1 MESKVILITGVSS
14 GFGLTTAKHLA
25 AIGHKVYG
33 SVRRKIDEIQGV
45 GLVNMDVTDLI
56 SVREAINYVISRE
69 RRIDVLINNAGVG
82 IAGSIEETSAEE
94 LDLQMKTNFTG
105 TVYTT
110 QTVIPF
116 MRQQNSGTIINIS
129 SIGGLMGLPFQGF
142 YSASKFA
149 VEGYSQALSLEVK
162 PFKIN
167 VVIVNPGDFATQFT
181 ANRKI
186 SATGNSSHYPFF
198 KNALKEIEKHEIAG
212 LHPTA
217 IAHKIAYIVSSQN
230 PAFRYVVASPSQ
242 KLSVWL
248 YKMMPY
254 KMFAKILEH
263 YYNLR

>member
-14 GFGLTTAKHLA
+14 GFGLITAKHLA
-25 AIGHKVYG
+25 SIGHKVYG
-33 SVRRKIDEIQGV
+33 SVRRQIDEIQGV
-45 GLVNMDVTDLI
+45 GLVNMDVTDLN
-56 SVREAINYVISRE
+56 SVREAISYVISRE
-69 RRIDVLINNAGVG
+69 GRIDVLINNAGIG

-105 TVYTT
+105 TVFTT
-110 QTVIPF
+110 QAVIPF
-116 MRQQNSGTIINIS
+116 MRQQKSGTIINIS

-162 PFKIN
+162 PFKIR
-167 VVIVNPGDFATQFT
+167 VVLVNPGDFATQFT
-181 ANRKI
+181 TNRKI
-186 SATGNSSHYPFF
+186 IAAGSSSHYPFF
-198 KNALKEIEKHEIAG
+198 KNALSEIEKHEIAG
-212 LHPTA
+212 LNPTVL
-217 IAHKIAYIVSSQN
+217 AHKIACIVSSQN

-248 YKMMPY
+248 YKLMPY

-263 YYNLR
+263 YYKIR